1 MSDYI
6 KTETNAEEEI
16 TLKDRLNELGDKYSY
31 IEQSISLLENVP
43 SSVEEILGRMNQYL
57 DECMQLSA
65 DLVSEAFSNTDITS
79 ATNTANIGAKPSVE
93 IIGGECAENFVNMI
107 DNGSVS
113 IAVTE
118 VGEANNKFAINES
131 DIAESLQNA
140 NATIEPADGVDALL
154 VWEVDTAFDDN
165 DFATLVKEVSRYFKA
180 YKDLMGCSDETI
192 QIEISATGK
201 DSQQDE
207 IVEI

>member
-154 VWEVDTAFDDN
+154 VWEVDTSFDDN

-207 IVEI
+207 VVEI